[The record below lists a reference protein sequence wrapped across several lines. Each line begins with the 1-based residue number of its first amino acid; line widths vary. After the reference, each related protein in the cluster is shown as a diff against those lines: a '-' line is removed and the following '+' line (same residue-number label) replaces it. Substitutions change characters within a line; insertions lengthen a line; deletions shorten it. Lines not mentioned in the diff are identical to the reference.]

1 MIQYKI
7 VTTKDFAALA
17 KAMGKAYSEEPWNEV
32 WSQEKAERRVRAIM
46 GNFEPF
52 GMLAEQDGEVIGG
65 ILGYIDPYAD
75 EDFFF
80 ASELFVVPE
89 WKRKGIGKALLAEAE
104 KYLQEKEERKQYE
117 EAEAKRAYYI
127 RNLTEQLSRFRVR
140 YPERFT
146 TNVDA
151 LLSRKELVEMRHDL
165 IIRRQ
170 TLRKQINYNSD
181 IIKTVKAEIKDIAL
195 SYPDYEQEI
204 IAKLNQ
210 FETRFKEVE

>member
-17 KAMGKAYSEEPWNEV
+17 KAMGKAYSEEPWNEI

-46 GNFEPF
+46 GNFESF

-89 WKRKGIGKALLAEAE
+89 WKRKGIGKALLTEAE
-104 KYLQEKEERKQYE
+104 RQLKEKDVVAMQLISIPQNVEFYE
-117 EAEAKRAYYI
+117 KAGLDKDCVSVMYKRI
-127 RNLTEQLSRFRVR
+127 GL
-140 YPERFT
+140 
-146 TNVDA
+146 
-151 LLSRKELVEMRHDL
+151 
-165 IIRRQ
+165 
-170 TLRKQINYNSD
+170 
-181 IIKTVKAEIKDIAL
+181 
-195 SYPDYEQEI
+195 
-204 IAKLNQ
+204 
-210 FETRFKEVE
+210 

>member
-17 KAMGKAYSEEPWNEV
+17 TVMGKAYSEEPWNEV

-104 KYLQEKEERKQYE
+104 KHLQEKGVAFMQLICIPQNVEFYE
-117 EAEAKRAYYI
+117 KAGLDKDCVSVMGKRI
-127 RNLTEQLSRFRVR
+127 GL
-140 YPERFT
+140 
-146 TNVDA
+146 
-151 LLSRKELVEMRHDL
+151 
-165 IIRRQ
+165 
-170 TLRKQINYNSD
+170 
-181 IIKTVKAEIKDIAL
+181 
-195 SYPDYEQEI
+195 
-204 IAKLNQ
+204 
-210 FETRFKEVE
+210 